1 MPVLHVDRI
10 DTASEP
16 LLVLDDARL
25 VRDGNVILDG
35 LSLRIEAGQHTAI
48 LGPNGAGKSSLVRL
62 IHRDVYALAHADG
75 RTPMRLLGR
84 ERWDV
89 FQLRKQLGIVSG
101 DLQQRF
107 SGDDRVNAFD
117 AVVSGFFASQ
127 VLSFNHVVTTA
138 MRERAMAALQRLDAA
153 HLAERRIATLSTGE
167 ARRVLIARALVHE
180 PGALLLDEPTAG
192 LDLVAQRNLLE
203 SLRGLARNGTTLL
216 LVTHHLEE
224 IIPEIGHLILLRDGR
239 VFASGDKARMLRA
252 DVLTNV
258 YSAPIEVRD
267 EAGYYYANVAT
278 G

>member
-1 MPVLHVDRI
+1 M
-10 DTASEP
+10 TEP
-16 LLVLDDARL
+16 LLVLDDAHL
-25 VRDGNVILDG
+25 VRDGSVILDG

-62 IHRDVYALAHADG
+62 IHRDLYPLARADG
-75 RTPMRLLGR
+75 RAPMRLLGR

-107 SGDDRVNAFD
+107 GNDDSVNAFD

-127 VLSFNHVVTTA
+127 VLSFNHPVTDT
-138 MRERAMAALQRLDAA
+138 MRERAFAALQRLDAA
-153 HLAERRIATLSTGE
+153 HLAKRRIATLSTGE

-192 LDLVAQRNLLE
+192 LDLVAQRTLLE
-203 SLRGLARNGTTLL
+203 SLRKLARSGTTLL

-224 IIPEIGHLILLRDGR
+224 IIPEIEQVILLRDGR
-239 VFASGDKARMLRA
+239 VFASGDKAQMLRA
-252 DVLTNV
+252 EVLTKV
-258 YSAPIEVRD
+258 YSAPIDVHGES
-267 EAGYYYANVAT
+267 GYYYANVAASPI
-278 G
+278 

>member
-1 MPVLHVDRI
+1 VERI
-10 DTASEP
+10 DRVTEP
-16 LLVLDDARL
+16 LLVLDDAHL
-25 VRDGNVILDG
+25 VRDGSVILDG

-62 IHRDVYALAHADG
+62 IHRDLYPLARADG
-75 RTPMRLLGR
+75 RAPMRLLGR

-107 SGDDRVNAFD
+107 GNDDSVNAFD

-127 VLSFNHVVTTA
+127 VLSFNHPVTDT
-138 MRERAMAALQRLDAA
+138 MRERAFAALQRLDAA
-153 HLAERRIATLSTGE
+153 HLAKRRIATLSTGE

-192 LDLVAQRNLLE
+192 LDLVAQRTLLE
-203 SLRGLARNGTTLL
+203 SLRKLARSGTTLL

-224 IIPEIGHLILLRDGR
+224 IIPEIEQVILLRDGR
-239 VFASGDKARMLRA
+239 VFASGDKAQMLRA
-252 DVLTNV
+252 EVLTKV
-258 YSAPIEVRD
+258 YSAPIDVHGES
-267 EAGYYYANVAT
+267 GYYYANVAASPI
-278 G
+278 